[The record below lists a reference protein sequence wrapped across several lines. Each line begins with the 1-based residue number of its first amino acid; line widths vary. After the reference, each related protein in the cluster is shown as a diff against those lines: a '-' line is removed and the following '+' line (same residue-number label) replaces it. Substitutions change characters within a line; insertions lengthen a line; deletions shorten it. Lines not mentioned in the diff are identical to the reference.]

1 MATKALILALASLAV
16 LCLVDD
22 AHAAVT
28 HRHALH
34 PAHRPYHSPYYHHYP
49 YRYYPYRHYYTRP
62 HPYAVH
68 PHPHAH
74 GTSYYVHVNHGA
86 PVKEVAEEEVE
97 SQES

>member
-1 MATKALILALASLAV
+1 MASKIVILALAALAA

-28 HRHALH
+28 HRYALH
-34 PAHRPYHSPYYHHYP
+34 PAHRPYHSPYYYHYP
-49 YRYYPYRHYYTRP
+49 YRHYPYRHYYTRP
-62 HPYAVH
+62 HPYALH

-97 SQES
+97 TQES